1 MLFGRSFRDRNGGKP
16 MAKQHRL
23 RVIVGYDDEQ
33 KPIIKQIAAKSE
45 TALADMA
52 VRTIIKSG
60 RIVEFIPSLAEKL
73 VVPPENPTGKTPLKN
88 YITLWRSTYKQG
100 LSPTTQVF
108 YDSKQSII
116 LRAFGKKF
124 IEDIKPEEIQ
134 QFLNERAKSYKKK
147 TVKDDLAFLKMVFDS
162 AVSDEI
168 ISKNP
173 ARDRRINNPAEE
185 GEETVSLTRAQ
196 VIAIQEA
203 IPTLKD
209 ARERCLLGLLAY
221 SSMRRE
227 ELLALR
233 WENIDFKSNTFE
245 IKEALVYPRS
255 RPTFKA
261 TKTKSG
267 KRIFPMD
274 IRLREILLSCRK
286 ENGLIIC
293 NDEGKPFTIH
303 GYQKL
308 WKTLSEHIELYG
320 MTAINFRTTFAT
332 MAIASGVDIRTTQA
346 LMGHSDPKM
355 TLKVYTKVEQ
365 TRLPA
370 AMNQISSFLSDSKTV
385 N

>member
-1 MLFGRSFRDRNGGKP
+1 
-16 MAKQHRL
+16 
-23 RVIVGYDDEQ
+23 
-33 KPIIKQIAAKSE
+33 
-45 TALADMA
+45 
-52 VRTIIKSG
+52 
-60 RIVEFIPSLAEKL
+60 
-73 VVPPENPTGKTPLKN
+73 
-88 YITLWRSTYKQG
+88 
-100 LSPTTQVF
+100 
-108 YDSKQSII
+108 
-116 LRAFGKKF
+116 
-124 IEDIKPEEIQ
+124 
-134 QFLNERAKSYKKK
+134 
-147 TVKDDLAFLKMVFDS
+147 
-162 AVSDEI
+162 
-168 ISKNP
+168 
-173 ARDRRINNPAEE
+173 
-185 GEETVSLTRAQ
+185 
-196 VIAIQEA
+196 
-203 IPTLKD
+203 
-209 ARERCLLGLLAY
+209 LLGLLAY

-233 WENIDFKSNTFE
+233 WENIDFKSDTFE

-355 TLKVYTKVEQ
+355 TLKVYTKLEQ